1 MNKHDEAGIIFENGY
16 KKGATDV
23 FEAIDKILTTD
34 GHLAFCS
41 VRNFAELKKKYT
53 EDERD

>member
-1 MNKHDEAGIIFENGY
+1 MNKHDETGIIFESCY

-41 VRNFAELKKKYT
+41 VRKFAELKKKYT
-53 EDERD
+53 EGKE